1 VRTAYEKKMIL
12 VVVLS
17 LLVSTAG
24 CSLSIRKEDEETRKQ
39 KKSEKTETSVFT
51 DVQFFEQ
58 APQ

>member
-1 VRTAYEKKMIL
+1 MIL

-24 CSLSIRKEDEETRKQ
+24 CSISIRKEDEETRKQ